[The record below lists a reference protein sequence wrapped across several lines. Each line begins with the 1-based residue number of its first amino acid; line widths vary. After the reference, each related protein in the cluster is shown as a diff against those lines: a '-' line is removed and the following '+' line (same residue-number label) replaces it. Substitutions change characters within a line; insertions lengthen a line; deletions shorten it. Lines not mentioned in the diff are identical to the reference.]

1 VADKEA
7 RRLLSPE
14 NAGTQ
19 TIAAELGA
27 LGRLAPAFAAIG
39 RVGEP
44 YDGVYLVGGTVRDI
58 LLGEPSFD
66 VDIAVE
72 GDAIALARRL
82 GEELGGRCRPH
93 EQFGTAVVLYGE
105 GEHIDVVTAR
115 SEAYA
120 APGALPSV
128 EPGTIT
134 DDLHRRD
141 FTINAM
147 AASLKATEF
156 GRLVDPFGGRADLEA
171 GVIRVLH
178 ERSFTDDPTR
188 IFRAIRYENR
198 YGFRLDDR
206 SASLARA
213 AVEGGLVGELSG
225 ARVREEL
232 VALLTEEESEHTIL
246 RLAELG
252 ADRALHRHLA
262 ADGEAVHLALRMRE
276 LKEELNVEAPDWRL
290 RLAVLARRIPAGEL
304 GPWLEHLKLRRRDA
318 EQIESAVVVAPQLVE
333 RLSRPEPDPAE
344 VVALAEPHAPDA
356 PLFALALADVP
367 ALRDYF
373 TRLRTVRLDIDGND
387 LAALGLGE
395 SPQVGEVLQE
405 LRRRKLRGE
414 LETRDAEL
422 AAARELI
429 DV

>member
-1 VADKEA
+1 
-7 RRLLSPE
+7 
-14 NAGTQ
+14 
-19 TIAAELGA
+19 
-27 LGRLAPAFAAIG
+27 
-39 RVGEP
+39 
-44 YDGVYLVGGTVRDI
+44 
-58 LLGEPSFD
+58 

-72 GDAIALARRL
+72 GDAIALASRL
-82 GEELGGRCRPH
+82 GEELGGRCRRH

-115 SEAYA
+115 SEVYA
-120 APGALPSV
+120 APGVLPAV

-134 DDLHRRD
+134 DDLRRRD

-147 AASLKATEF
+147 AASLKAADF
-156 GRLVDPFGGRADLEA
+156 GRLVDPFGGRTDLEA

-178 ERSFTDDPTR
+178 ERSFIDDPTR

-198 YGFRLDDR
+198 YGFRLDDG

-213 AVEGGLVGELSG
+213 AVEAGLVGELSG
-225 ARVREEL
+225 ARVRDEL
-232 VALLTEEESEHTIL
+232 VALLTEEEIEHSIR

-252 ADRALHRHLA
+252 ADRAVNPHLA
-262 ADGEAVHLALRMRE
+262 ADEEAVRLALRLRGLKGE
-276 LKEELNVEAPDWRL
+276 LHVEAPDWRL
-290 RLAVLARRIPAGEL
+290 RLAVLARRMPADEL
-304 GPWLEHLKLRRRDA
+304 AGWLEHLKLRRRDA
-318 EQIESAVVVAPQLVE
+318 EQIESAVALAPQLVE
-333 RLSRPEPDPAE
+333 RLSGAEPDPAE
-344 VVALAEPHAPDA
+344 IVALAEPHAPDA

-373 TRLRTVRLDIDGND
+373 TRLRTIRLDIDGND